1 VTKPPY
7 RVPLM
12 SEIAALPW
20 NGFNAIS
27 TFSGC
32 GGSSTGY
39 RMAGFKVLWASEFI
53 DEARKTYEA
62 NKAPHTILDGRDIRQ
77 VQAQD
82 ILDAIGMKAGE
93 LDLMDGS
100 PPCSSFSTAGKR
112 EKGWGQV
119 KKYSDKEQ
127 RTDDLFF
134 EFSRLVKG
142 VRPKV
147 FVAENVAGLVKGSA
161 KGYFLEILAELKSC
175 GYRVSCRVLN
185 AQWLGVPQARQRTIF
200 IGVRDDLGLDPVH
213 PKPLPYCYSVRDAL
227 PWISKAIHDTSGQFS
242 VGDITDRPAATV
254 TTAQHH
260 FVVDRDVEHGA
271 SIERFAIGDEWDK
284 LTPGQQSDRF
294 FSLVKPHPEQVSPTI
309 TASGGSASTAGVTHP
324 FEKRKFSIPELR
336 RICGFPDDFILT
348 GTYAQ
353 QWERLGRAVP
363 PVMMSH
369 IAATVRDQILSK
381 VK

>member
-1 VTKPPY
+1 
-7 RVPLM
+7 
-12 SEIAALPW
+12 
-20 NGFNAIS
+20 
-27 TFSGC
+27 
-32 GGSSTGY
+32 
-39 RMAGFKVLWASEFI
+39 
-53 DEARKTYEA
+53 
-62 NKAPHTILDGRDIRQ
+62 
-77 VQAQD
+77 
-82 ILDAIGMKAGE
+82 
-93 LDLMDGS
+93 
-100 PPCSSFSTAGKR
+100 
-112 EKGWGQV
+112 
-119 KKYSDKEQ
+119 
-127 RTDDLFF
+127 
-134 EFSRLVKG
+134 
-142 VRPKV
+142 
-147 FVAENVAGLVKGSA
+147 
-161 KGYFLEILAELKSC
+161 
-175 GYRVSCRVLN
+175 
-185 AQWLGVPQARQRTIF
+185 
-200 IGVRDDLGLDPVH
+200 
-213 PKPLPYCYSVRDAL
+213 VRDAL